1 MEHHVEFLSKKIVT
15 LFYIHV
21 IFRCVIF
28 ITDNFTPSLSAEMT
42 QARAEAVSGSGEG
55 GGKGAMD
62 TRRALLCLVAIFLVS
77 LSALTFVYKNFP
89 HLEE

>member
-1 MEHHVEFLSKKIVT
+1 MTDLALSNILHH
-15 LFYIHV
+15 
-21 IFRCVIF
+21 
-28 ITDNFTPSLSAEMT
+28 SLPPTEMT
-42 QARAEAVSGSGEG
+42 QAKAETTGGGGSGAAV
-55 GGKGAMD
+55 GAMD